1 MMTKQK
7 YWMNLK
13 IFLKIQNITIYI
25 MNLSKYQKREKGNSM
40 NNSDRKTNSSGKGGK
55 EELTLSQKVESG
67 TYETSGKAA
76 KSDLNK
82 TAESKSK

>member
-1 MMTKQK
+1 M
-7 YWMNLK
+7 
-13 IFLKIQNITIYI
+13 QNSPVNKNTGG
-25 MNLSKYQKREKGNSM
+25 NSKADSQNKTGRERGNSM